1 MTAATRSP
9 AAASP
14 RASQLAASP
23 VPQRETPLSALPLTP
38 RAATYSPRA
47 VAAGARV
54 NYAQEL
60 DSGASLLS
68 SQTVAGGAPPT
79 TPIAE
84 SVKVRRLL

>member
-14 RASQLAASP
+14 RASPLAASP

-47 VAAGARV
+47 VAAGAR
-54 NYAQEL
+54 YARPL
-60 DSGASLLS
+60 RVLITSHWLL
-68 SQTVAGGAPPT
+68 AFF
-79 TPIAE
+79 
-84 SVKVRRLL
+84 LLAT

>member
-14 RASQLAASP
+14 RASLAASP

-47 VAAGARV
+47 VAAGAR
-54 NYAQEL
+54 YARPL
-60 DSGASLLS
+60 AS
-68 SQTVAGGAPPT
+68 
-79 TPIAE
+79 
-84 SVKVRRLL
+84 